1 MARPREFDID
11 IAKNNAMNVF
21 WAKGYANTSLDDL
34 LSSMQIG
41 KGSFYQA
48 FKSKHNLYLLT
59 LEKFKDYMTDH
70 AKSIIS
76 GKKGLKAIQALFDT
90 MIEEM
95 YAGEIKKGCFI
106 CNAAV
111 ENSGKDFQINKI
123 TSSGFN
129 NFIEIL
135 SSVVEETQKK
145 GEISKEHDARDIAI
159 WLFNTLYGL
168 IILAKSN
175 IKKSKLKMIA
185 KNSLDIINSKFES

>member
-59 LEKFKDYMTDH
+59 LELYKDYMIDYT
-70 AKSIIS
+70 KSIMS
-76 GKKGLKAIQALFDT
+76 GKKGLKAIHSLFET

-95 YAGEIKKGCFI
+95 YAGKIKKGCFL

-111 ENSGKDFQINKI
+111 ENSGRDSQVNIL
-123 TSSGFN
+123 TSTGFN
-129 NFIEIL
+129 NFIKVLIPAI
-135 SSVVEETQKK
+135 EEAQKK
-145 GEISKEHDARDIAI
+145 GEISKEHDPRDIAN
-159 WLFNTLYGL
+159 WLFNTAYGL
-168 IILAKSN
+168 TILAKSN
-175 IKKSKLKMIA
+175 IKKSTLKMIA
-185 KNSLDIINSKFES
+185 KNSLNIIKQKF